1 MKDKKTLK
9 EKNFFHSEIVIKV
22 FVFIIVLILFIGF
35 YVIDYFIFKQ
45 DSFDSYG
52 NRGPVSLDI
61 LLTFIA
67 ILMILRKPYNFLVKK
82 IKKLINYNETGK
94 NKKIMSFC
102 INFTAVILILI
113 ILSLSAILLLFIT
126 IRLFNFF

>member
-45 DSFDSYG
+45 DSFGKYG